1 VKEKLQTPRSW
12 HFRMEHDHHALYC
25 DQSIRGGSNRKMM
38 LRAAGSGS
46 ADMGILLITM
56 GRGRRLVSMGFIKS
70 HALLPPYPLPLNHS
84 EFSLSGHRSQ
94 NLFLMCR
101 RSDGRRGWPH
111 RRSHAYQDPTIV
123 HGGICAMEGIS
134 RGGGK
139 RSCSSH
145 RRRGRDGCR
154 MGSRRAL
161 SRSFFFSFSYGPC
174 VLVSLG
180 EKAGE
185 PIVTGLGPYGRR
197 MKNLLIDEQTT
208 NKSIYRWQQCK

>member
-1 VKEKLQTPRSW
+1 LQTPQSW

-25 DQSIRGGSNRKMM
+25 DQSIRAGSNRKMM
-38 LRAAGSGS
+38 FRAAGSGS

-56 GRGRRLVSMGFIKS
+56 GRGRQLVTMGFVKS

-84 EFSLSGHRSQ
+84 EFSSSG
-94 NLFLMCR
+94 N
-101 RSDGRRGWPH
+101 GWPH

-123 HGGICAMEGIS
+123 HGGIRAMEGIS

-154 MGSRRAL
+154 MGSSCGGGERRRPGERRAL
-161 SRSFFFSFSYGPC
+161 SRLFFFSFSYGPC

-185 PIVTGLGPYGRR
+185 PIVTGLGPYERR
-197 MKNLLIDEQTT
+197 MKNLLTDEQTT
-208 NKSIYRWQQCK
+208 NRSIYWWQQCK